1 MPPHVFDPILI
12 IITQLIK
19 AKTVF
24 LRIDHGGKP
33 SLKYSKLRGIQQAF
47 KNRILYAY
55 SVLLTDFR
63 NVPETFLPAA
73 VSKRHIVCYKYQHN
87 PSLPKKRIYVKSYP
101 QPSCKQHSLTVWN
114 KFTTA
119 IFGREKDE

>member
-33 SLKYSKLRGIQQAF
+33 GLKYSKLRGIQQAF
-47 KNRILYAY
+47 KNRILYPLSMIDERFGPLTEA
-55 SVLLTDFR
+55 SASCCSRGVDVLRD
-63 NVPETFLPAA
+63 
-73 VSKRHIVCYKYQHN
+73 
-87 PSLPKKRIYVKSYP
+87 
-101 QPSCKQHSLTVWN
+101 
-114 KFTTA
+114 
-119 IFGREKDE
+119 